1 MFAMKIIFPDINLEI
16 GQFTYTY
23 CYRTGNSFAG
33 STSRVFK
40 ISQVGSKLIIPKNGR
55 QTINAN
61 LTQSQEAEHIRW
73 QPIVAKYAKPHLG
86 RSLWQLANTLIPYF
100 VLWGVMIWS
109 IQISYWITLGLSV
122 LAAGFLM
129 RTFIIFHDCGH
140 GSFFKSQKA
149 NDFVGR
155 ITAFLNFTPYYRWKH
170 DHAIHHATAG
180 DLDRRGTGDVYT
192 MTVREYLAAPWW
204 KKTAYRIMRN
214 PFALLGVGPLLVF
227 VITQRIPPAK
237 GRREQASVWSTN
249 FALVGVIALMCWL
262 IGWKTFLMIQLP
274 ILMISTTIGIWLF
287 YVQHNFDPTYWD
299 NHEGWEF
306 VKAGLQGS
314 SFYKLPL
321 ILQWFS
327 GNIGFHHIH
336 HLSAKIPNYN
346 LPRCY
351 YENPLFHV
359 QPLTIRASLKSL
371 SLRLYDEEQRM
382 LVGWDG
388 LRRYPTQKVE
398 VMNP

>member
-1 MFAMKIIFPDINLEI
+1 MSA
-16 GQFTYTY
+16 
-23 CYRTGNSFAG
+23 NS
-33 STSRVFK
+33 K
-40 ISQVGSKLIIPKNGR
+40 ELQK
-55 QTINAN
+55 
-61 LTQSQEAEHIRW
+61 AEETRW
-73 QPIVAKYAKPHLG
+73 QPIVAKYAKPDMK
-86 RSLWQLANTLIPYF
+86 RSLWQVANTLVPYF
-100 VLWGVMIWS
+100 VLWGLMIWS
-109 IQISYWITLGLSV
+109 IRYSYWITLALAV

-140 GSFFKSQKA
+140 GSFFKSRKA

-155 ITAFLNFTPYYRWKH
+155 ITGFLNFTPYYRWKH

-192 MTVREYLAAPWW
+192 MTVQEYLAAPWW
-204 KKTAYRIMRN
+204 MKTGYRIMRN
-214 PFALLGVGPLLVF
+214 PFFLFGVAPLAVFLL
-227 VITQRIPPAK
+227 TQRIPAASQGK
-237 GRREQASVWSTN
+237 RERASVLWTDFS
-249 FALVGVIALMCWL
+249 LVVVIAIMCWL
-262 IGWKTFLMIQLP
+262 IGWRTFLMIQLP
-274 ILMISTTIGIWLF
+274 IIWISSTIGIWLF

-346 LPRCY
+346 LPKCY
-351 YENPLFHV
+351 YENQLFHV
-359 QPLTIRASLKSL
+359 KPLTIRASLISL
-371 SLRLYDEEQRM
+371 SLRLYDEEQKM
-382 LVGWDG
+382 LIGWRG
-388 LRRYPTQKVE
+388 LKQYQTQKVK
-398 VMNP
+398 VINT